1 MLDPV
6 QEIKSKLAVE
16 DVVAPYVQLKRS
28 GKYLKAC
35 CPFHQEKTP
44 SFYVSPERQLAYCF
58 SCQKG
63 GDIFQFIQ
71 DIEGVDFKGALE
83 LLAEKAHVDLPKFS
97 GGAPKI
103 SKDEKERLRSAH
115 EDASKFFVQKLLE
128 KGDAEKVFAY
138 LLGRGMHEATIKMFD
153 VGFAP
158 DGRDLL
164 YRTLLEKKHEKNDL
178 LRSTLVLA
186 RDSNGQD
193 IVDRFRLRLMFP
205 IHDVQGDSIA
215 FGGRALKKG
224 EQPKYLNSAEH
235 ELYHK
240 GSVLYNLNRAKPFVK
255 EEDLAVFVEGYFD
268 VMASWQAGV
277 KNVVATSGTALT
289 EEQFKLIKRFTKR
302 VALAFD
308 SDSAGQDALLRAV
321 LTAQPLGLELY
332 VVQIPE
338 GKDTADAVKQD
349 PQLWVDAVS
358 ARVPYL
364 DFYFDKYQ
372 KAFDLSTSLG
382 KTSFTDQ
389 FLELLRGVEHPV
401 ERDHYLKRLS
411 KEVGTPVEMLYD
423 YIKQVKAAQRRS
435 HAKMEAIPL
444 VKLSHKERLVY
455 YFLGLLLTYPGLFFD
470 LWKEL
475 DGFSRFVENAQKL
488 DLIKPYYRLDEAHY
502 LEFRKDFG
510 SQLEK
515 LSTDLPASSIY
526 KQIEDH
532 YNRAGAVDD
541 TFWSGLEQVEKLRA
555 IAFEAE
561 VKNPTSENAREEFV
575 KVLTLLYFET
585 L

>member
-6 QEIKSKLAVE
+6 QEIKSKLSVE

-71 DIEGVDFKGALE
+71 DIEGVDFRGALE
-83 LLAEKAHVDLPKFS
+83 VLADKAHVDLPKFS
-97 GGAPKI
+97 GAAPKI
-103 SKDEKERLRSAH
+103 SKDEKERLKSAY
-115 EDASKFFVQKLLE
+115 EDSNKFFVQKLFE
-128 KGDAEKVFAY
+128 KGDAEKVLAY
-138 LLGRGMHEATIKMFD
+138 VKARGMHDSTIKEFE

-158 DGRDLL
+158 DGKDLL
-164 YRTLLEKKHEKNDL
+164 YRTLLEKKHSKDDL

-205 IHDVQGDSIA
+205 IHDVQGDAIA

-240 GSVLYNLNRAKPFVK
+240 GSVLYNLNRAKSFVK
-255 EEDLAVFVEGYFD
+255 DEDLAVFVEGYFD

-308 SDSAGQDALLRAV
+308 SDSAGQEALLRAV
-321 LTAQPLGLELY
+321 LTAQPLGMELY
-332 VVQIPE
+332 VIQIPE
-338 GKDTADAVKQD
+338 GKDAADAVKQD
-349 PQLWVDAVS
+349 PQLWVDAVTV
-358 ARVPYL
+358 RVSYL
-364 DFYFDKYQ
+364 DFYFEKYQ
-372 KAFDLSTSLG
+372 KAFDLNTSLG

-401 ERDHYLKRLS
+401 ARDHYLKRLS

-423 YIKQVKAAQRRS
+423 YIKQVKATQRRS
-435 HAKMEAIPL
+435 HAKAEALPL
-444 VKLSHKERLVY
+444 TKLSHKERLVT
-455 YFLGLLLTYPGLFFD
+455 YFLGLLFTYPELFFE
-470 LWKEL
+470 LWRGL
-475 DGFSRFVENAQKL
+475 DTFDGFVKNAEKL
-488 DLIKPYYRLDEAHY
+488 DLIKPYYRLEEAHY
-502 LEFRKDFG
+502 LEFKNDFAA
-510 SQLEK
+510 QLEK
-515 LSTDLPASSIY
+515 LHTELPASSIY

-561 VKNPTSENAREEFV
+561 VKNPTSDGAREEFV

>member
-6 QEIKSKLAVE
+6 QEIKSKLSVE

-71 DIEGVDFKGALE
+71 DIEGLDFKGALE

-97 GGAPKI
+97 PGTPKI
-103 SKDEKERLRSAH
+103 SKDEKERLKAAH
-115 EDASKFFVQKLLE
+115 ADASKFFVQKLFE
-128 KGDAEKVFAY
+128 KGDAEKVLAY
-138 LLGRGMHEATIKMFD
+138 LKSRGMHEATLKTFE

-164 YRTLLEKKHEKNDL
+164 YRTLLEKKHEKDDL

-186 RDSNGQD
+186 RDSNSQD

-205 IHDVQGDSIA
+205 IHDVQGDPIA

-224 EQPKYLNSAEH
+224 DQPKYLNSAEH

-240 GSVLYNLNRAKPFVK
+240 GSVLYNLNRAKAFIK

-277 KNVVATSGTALT
+277 KQVVATSGTALT
-289 EEQFKLIKRFTKR
+289 AEQFKLVKRFTKR

-308 SDSAGQDALLRAV
+308 SDSAGQEALLRAV
-321 LTAQPLGLELY
+321 LTAQALELELY
-332 VVQIPE
+332 VIQIPE
-338 GKDTADAVKQD
+338 GKDAADAVKQD
-349 PQLWVDAVS
+349 PQLWVDAVT

-364 DFYFDKYQ
+364 DFFFEKY
-372 KAFDLSTSLG
+372 KKTLDLNTPLG
-382 KTSFTDQ
+382 KRHFSDSFLD
-389 FLELLRGVEHPV
+389 LLQGVTHPV
-401 ERDHYLKRLS
+401 ERDHYLKLLS

-423 YIKQVKAAQRRS
+423 YLNQMKSAPRVRRVKAE
-435 HAKMEAIPL
+435 EAPL
-444 VKLSHKERLVY
+444 VKLSHHERLAT
-455 YFLGLLLTYPGLFFD
+455 YFLGLLLTYPTLFFEI
-470 LWKEL
+470 WKTL
-475 DGFSRFVENAQKL
+475 DSFESFVKQAQEL
-488 DLIKPYYRLDEAHY
+488 DLIKPYYRLDPEHY
-502 LEFRKDFG
+502 LKFRADFAG
-510 SQLEK
+510 QLQK
-515 LSTDLPASSIY
+515 LAGAVPLSSIY

-532 YNRAGAVDD
+532 YNRAGALEE

-561 VKNPTSENAREEFV
+561 VKNPTSEGAQEEFV

>member
-6 QEIKSKLAVE
+6 QEIKSKLSVE

-44 SFYVSPERQLAYCF
+44 SFYVSPEKQLAYCF

-71 DIEGVDFKGALE
+71 DIEGVDFRGALE
-83 LLAEKAHVDLPKFS
+83 ILAEKAHVDLPKFS
-97 GGAPKI
+97 GSTPKI
-103 SKDEKERLRSAH
+103 SKDDKERLKAAH
-115 EDASKFFVQKLLE
+115 EDANNFFVQKLFE
-128 KGDAEKVFAY
+128 KGDAEKVLVY
-138 LLGRGMHEATIKMFD
+138 LQGRGMHEATIKTFE

-158 DGRDLL
+158 DGKDLL

-186 RDSNGQD
+186 RDAQASEV
-193 IVDRFRLRLMFP
+193 IDRFRLRLMFP
-205 IHDVQGDSIA
+205 IHDVQGDTIA

-224 EQPKYLNSAEH
+224 DNPKYLNSAEH

-255 EEDLAVFVEGYFD
+255 DEDLAVFVEGYFD

-277 KNVVATSGTALT
+277 NNVVATSGTALT
-289 EEQFKLIKRFTKR
+289 EEQFKLVKRFTKR

-308 SDSAGQDALLRAV
+308 SDGAGQDALLRAV
-321 LTAQPLGLELY
+321 LTAQPLGLEIH

-338 GKDTADAVKQD
+338 GKDAADAVKQD

-364 DFYFDKYQ
+364 DFYFEKYQ
-372 KAFDLSTSLG
+372 KQFDLGGPLG
-382 KTSFTDQ
+382 KKAFSDA

-423 YIKQVKAAQRRS
+423 YLKQMKVNPRRS
-435 HAKMEAIPL
+435 HAKTEEVL
-444 VKLSHKERLVY
+444 GSKLSHKERLVT
-455 YFLGLLLTYPGLFFD
+455 YFLGLLLTYPDLFFE
-470 LWKEL
+470 LWKGL
-475 DGFSRFVENAQKL
+475 DGFETFVKNAEQQ
-488 DLIKPYYRLDEAHY
+488 DLIKPYYRLEEGHY
-502 LEFRKDFG
+502 LDFRQDF
-510 SQLEK
+510 SAQLAK
-515 LSTDLPASSIY
+515 LSTEVPASSIY

-532 YNRAGAVDD
+532 YNRAGTVDE

-561 VKNPTSENAREEFV
+561 VKNPTSEGAREEFV